1 MLTAGAGRSDI
12 TPPVGIAHAG
22 WGAATHQR
30 AEGVDMPFFATA
42 LYVTDGEL
50 EIAIVDLDMG
60 VLTNEDDMA
69 IRDAVES
76 TSGIKPE
83 NLRLSATH
91 THSGPVNRGSW
102 LDEGMDLVGPYWD
115 SLPSRVAEAVNTARW
130 AAKPAHVG
138 VGKGS
143 SSINV
148 NRRPAFENGTLFTG
162 RNWEGVVDHEVG
174 VVAFNDTEGN
184 PIATILNYACHP
196 TILGPAN
203 KLLSPDYPGT
213 TRKVVEQYAGGLCL
227 FLQGAAGN
235 CGPTHGFIG
244 EVAVAEWLGNRLGL
258 EAARVRLEIDPMP
271 RKERLVEVVQS
282 GADLGMYE
290 DDAVGEPDDT
300 LRVVNTTAT
309 LPIGQFPSVKD
320 AKREFDSVVEILNAT
335 RESGTEAEIK
345 LAVSNAKRANFVLSN
360 SIRTEDGPMG
370 MRVQAMRIGPAALI
384 GIPVEAFCEIG
395 MAVKESSPAAQTLFS
410 GYTNG
415 SLGYMPMADNF
426 EEGGYEVTTTPMAAG
441 AAEETITVCTD
452 AIQALW
458 R

>member
-148 NRRPAFENGTLFTG
+148 NRRPALENGTLFTG

-174 VVAFNDTEGN
+174 VVAFNDNEGN

-320 AKREFDSVVEILNAT
+320 AQAEFDNVVETLNAT

-370 MRVQAMRIGPAALI
+370 MRVQAMRIGPAALV

-452 AIQALW
+452 AVQALW

>member
-30 AEGVDMPFFATA
+30 AEGVDMPFYATA
-42 LYVTDGEL
+42 LYVTDGDLEL
-50 EIAIVDLDMG
+50 AIVDIDTG
-60 VLTNEDDMA
+60 GITNEDDAA
-69 IRDAVES
+69 IRAEVAAV
-76 TSGIKPE
+76 TSIKPE

-102 LDEGMDLVGPYWD
+102 LDEGMELIAPYWD
-115 SLPSRVAEAVNTARW
+115 ALPARVAEAVSTAKW
-130 AAKPAHVG
+130 SAKPAHVG

-148 NRRPAFENGTLFTG
+148 NRRPALDNGTLFTG
-162 RNWEGVVDHEVG
+162 RNWEGVVDREVG
-174 VVAFNDTEGN
+174 IVAINDTDGN
-184 PIATILNYACHP
+184 AIATILNYACHP

-203 KLLSPDYPGT
+203 KLLSPDYPGSA
-213 TRKVVEQYAGGLCL
+213 RKVVEQYAGGLCL

-258 EAARVRLEIDPMP
+258 EAAKVRLEIEPVP

-282 GADLGMYE
+282 GADLGIYE
-290 DDAVGEPDDT
+290 DDTAGEPDDT
-300 LRVVNTTAT
+300 LRVINATAT
-309 LPIGQFPSVKD
+309 LPVGDFPSIEK
-320 AKREFDSVVEILNAT
+320 AQAQFDEVVETLNTT
-335 RESGTEAEIK
+335 RKTGTEAEIK
-345 LAVSNAKRANFVLSN
+345 LAVSNAKRANFVLGN
-360 SIRTEDGPMG
+360 AQRTVDGPMA
-370 MRVQAMRIGPAALI
+370 MRVQAMRIGPAALV

-395 MAVKESSPAAQTLFS
+395 LAVKVASPAVQTLFS

-415 SLGYMPMADNF
+415 TLGYMPMADNL

-441 AAEETITVCTD
+441 AAEETITACTD

>member
-30 AEGVDMPFFATA
+30 AEGVDMPFYATA
-42 LYVTDGEL
+42 LYVTDGDLEL
-50 EIAIVDLDMG
+50 AIVDIDTG
-60 VLTNEDDMA
+60 GITNEDDDA
-69 IRDAVES
+69 IRAEVAAVAN
-76 TSGIKPE
+76 IKPE

-91 THSGPVNRGSW
+91 THSGPVTRGSW
-102 LDEGMDLVGPYWD
+102 LDEGMELIAPYWD
-115 SLPSRVAEAVNTARW
+115 SLPSRVNEAVSTAKW

-148 NRRPAFENGTLFTG
+148 NRRPALENGTLFTG
-162 RNWEGVVDHEVG
+162 RNWEGTVDREVG
-174 VVAFNDTEGN
+174 VVAINDTDGN
-184 PIATILNYACHP
+184 AIATILNYACHP

-203 KLLSPDYPGT
+203 KLLSPDYPGSA
-213 TRKVVEQYAGGLCL
+213 RKVVEQYAGGLCL

-258 EAARVRLEIDPMP
+258 EAAKIRLEIDPVP

-290 DDAVGEPDDT
+290 DDATGEPDDT
-300 LRVVNTTAT
+300 LRVINATAILPVGDFPSIEEAQAQFDKVVEALNTTRQT
-309 LPIGQFPSVKD
+309 
-320 AKREFDSVVEILNAT
+320 
-335 RESGTEAEIK
+335 GTEAEIK
-345 LAVSNAKRANFVLSN
+345 LAVSNAKRTNFVLHN
-360 SIRTEDGPMG
+360 AQRTVDGPMA
-370 MRVQAMRIGPAALI
+370 MRVQAMRIGPAALV

-395 MAVKESSPAAQTLFS
+395 LAVKAASPAAQTLFS

-415 SLGYMPMADNF
+415 TLGYMPMADNF

-441 AAEETITVCTD
+441 AAEETIAACTD

>member
-1 MLTAGAGRSDI
+1 
-12 TPPVGIAHAG
+12 
-22 WGAATHQR
+22 
-30 AEGVDMPFFATA
+30 MPFFATA

-148 NRRPAFENGTLFTG
+148 NRRPALENGTLFTG

-174 VVAFNDTEGN
+174 VVAFNDNEGN

-320 AKREFDSVVEILNAT
+320 AQAEFDNVVETLNAT

-370 MRVQAMRIGPAALI
+370 MRVQAMRIGPAALV

-452 AIQALW
+452 AVQALW

>member
-1 MLTAGAGRSDI
+1 
-12 TPPVGIAHAG
+12 
-22 WGAATHQR
+22 
-30 AEGVDMPFFATA
+30 
-42 LYVTDGEL
+42 
-50 EIAIVDLDMG
+50 
-60 VLTNEDDMA
+60 
-69 IRDAVES
+69 
-76 TSGIKPE
+76 
-83 NLRLSATH
+83 
-91 THSGPVNRGSW
+91 
-102 LDEGMDLVGPYWD
+102 
-115 SLPSRVAEAVNTARW
+115 
-130 AAKPAHVG
+130 
-138 VGKGS
+138 
-143 SSINV
+143 
-148 NRRPAFENGTLFTG
+148 
-162 RNWEGVVDHEVG
+162 
-174 VVAFNDTEGN
+174 
-184 PIATILNYACHP
+184 
-196 TILGPAN
+196 
-203 KLLSPDYPGT
+203 
-213 TRKVVEQYAGGLCL
+213 
-227 FLQGAAGN
+227 
-235 CGPTHGFIG
+235 
-244 EVAVAEWLGNRLGL
+244 
-258 EAARVRLEIDPMP
+258 MP

-320 AKREFDSVVEILNAT
+320 AQAEFDNVVETLNAT

-370 MRVQAMRIGPAALI
+370 MRVQAMRIGPAALV

-452 AIQALW
+452 AVQALW

>member
-30 AEGVDMPFFATA
+30 AEGLDMPFFATA
-42 LYVTDGEL
+42 LYVTDGDL

-60 VLTNEDDMA
+60 VLTNEDDAA
-69 IRDAVES
+69 IRAAVET

-138 VGKGS
+138 VGKGTS
-143 SSINV
+143 TINV
-148 NRRPAFENGTLFTG
+148 NRRPALENGILFTG
-162 RNWEGVVDHEVG
+162 RNWDGVVDHEVG
-174 VVAFNDTEGN
+174 VVAINDTDGN

-213 TRKVVEQYAGGLCL
+213 ARKVVEQYGGGLCL

-258 EAARVRLEIDPMP
+258 EAARVRLEIDPVP

-290 DDAVGEPDDT
+290 DDAAGEPDDT
-300 LRVVNTTAT
+300 LRVINTTAT

-320 AKREFDSVVEILNAT
+320 AQAEFDSVVETLNST
-335 RESGTEAEIK
+335 RETGTEAEIK

-360 SIRTEDGPMG
+360 SKRTEDGPMG
-370 MRVQAMRIGPAALI
+370 MRVQAMRIGPAALV

-395 MAVKESSPAAQTLFS
+395 MAVKEASPAAQTLFS

-441 AAEETITVCTD
+441 AAEETITPCTD
-452 AIQALW
+452 AVKALW

>member
-1 MLTAGAGRSDI
+1 MLIAGAGRSDI

-42 LYVTDGEL
+42 LYVTDGDL

-60 VLTNEDDMA
+60 VLTNEDDKA

-115 SLPSRVAEAVNTARW
+115 SLPSRAAEAVNTARW

-148 NRRPAFENGTLFTG
+148 NRRPALENGTLFTG

-174 VVAFNDTEGN
+174 VVAFNDAEGN

-235 CGPTHGFIG
+235 CGPTHGFIE

-290 DDAVGEPDDT
+290 DDPVGEPDDT

-309 LPIGQFPSVKD
+309 LPIGQFPSIKD
-320 AKREFDSVVEILNAT
+320 AQSEFDNVVEILNAT
-335 RESGTEAEIK
+335 RESGTEAEIQ

-370 MRVQAMRIGPAALI
+370 MRVQAIRIGPAALI

-452 AIQALW
+452 AVQALW

>member
-1 MLTAGAGRSDI
+1 MLTAGTGRSDI

-102 LDEGMDLVGPYWD
+102 LNEGMDLIGPYWD

-174 VVAFNDTEGN
+174 VVAFNDTEGK
-184 PIATILNYACHP
+184 PIATIINYACHP

-320 AKREFDSVVEILNAT
+320 AKAEFDSVVEILNAT